1 MAVYYCTCCRKLVP
15 AHQAGK
21 RGYLYCVNC
30 NCLLSRKHPLQS
42 YDHPT
47 TTVYQ
52 YEGPVHQ
59 EMQPPTGPMSP
70 QFGPQA
76 PMIFGSDSVTMA
88 RPPPPGFPNMPYP
101 NVRYPPNY
109 SPPTPQQAQG
119 FVDQYAH
126 AQDHMDLNLAA
137 SGGPPH
143 VSVTNDVQP
152 PQHSPVLPEGHAAEF
167 PHGSSSMETDPAVR
181 NTKEIGGQ
189 TIVVIDTPPGTPS
202 GEGVAESKMEV
213 SPEEVLAVSPQES
226 KDKLQY
232 TRNEPDP
239 HATDQES
246 GKASSDLTEANQT
259 SPHVPDETSCFTP
272 DQASPLSPDQGIP
285 SPILLEQASS
295 SALTVCYK

>member
-1 MAVYYCTCCRKLVP
+1 M
-15 AHQAGK
+15 
-21 RGYLYCVNC
+21 
-30 NCLLSRKHPLQS
+30 HP
-42 YDHPT
+42 DG
-47 TTVYQ
+47 
-52 YEGPVHQ
+52 GPVHQ
-59 EMQPPTGPMSP
+59 EMQPPTTTMSA

-76 PMIFGSDSVTMA
+76 PMIFRSDHGGSVTMA
-88 RPPPPGFPNMPYP
+88 RPPPPGFPYP
-101 NVRYPPNY
+101 MRCHP
-109 SPPTPQQAQG
+109 
-119 FVDQYAH
+119 
-126 AQDHMDLNLAA
+126 QDHMYIDSDPNSAA
-137 SGGPPH
+137 SGGPPQ
-143 VSVTNDVQP
+143 VGPMPTNDVQL

-181 NTKEIGGQ
+181 NTKQIGGQ

-285 SPILLEQASS
+285 SPILPEQASS